1 MKKSIAILVVAGLA
15 ASATAQSEGYE
26 FKVDGALSPSNPSV
40 NVTLAAT
47 FPAAD
52 YAFAGARLDVIASEA
67 GWGTPELILMGP
79 GTTAGTVAGASVEGI
94 IVGQLNFPPGMIFAD
109 PSNPID
115 VWKSDFAPADVTT
128 VRTID
133 LSTSTGQFAIY
144 PERDSSVSETRTP
157 TEGAGAIEVI
167 PAPASL
173 ALLGL
178 GGLAAARRR
187 R

>member
-1 MKKSIAILVVAGLA
+1 MKKSLAILVVAGLA

-52 YAFAGARLDVIASEA
+52 YAFAGS
-67 GWGTPELILMGP
+67 
-79 GTTAGTVAGASVEGI
+79 SVGGI
-94 IVGQLNFPPGMIFAD
+94 VVGQLNFPPGMIFAD

>member
-1 MKKSIAILVVAGLA
+1 
-15 ASATAQSEGYE
+15 
-26 FKVDGALSPSNPSV
+26 
-40 NVTLAAT
+40 VT
-47 FPAAD
+47 
-52 YAFAGARLDVIASEA
+52 
-67 GWGTPELILMGP
+67 
-79 GTTAGTVAGASVEGI
+79 GI

-115 VWKSDFAPADVTT
+115 VWKADFTVTDFT
-128 VRTID
+128 ARTID
-133 LSTSTGQFAIY
+133 MKTTTTQFAVY
-144 PERDSSVSETRTP
+144 PSRDSSISETRSP
-157 TEGAGAIEVI
+157 VSEGAASIEVV